1 VRASLAAM
9 ALVDVDAPD
18 LDSIVLL
25 DVDDG
30 GLQHTAVEGIAVWSA
45 LA

>member
-1 VRASLAAM
+1 M

-30 GLQHTAVEGIAVWSA
+30 GLQHTAVEGIAVGSA